1 MSRLSLVPA
10 GRSQTASTAAC
21 GSANRIHNAPPD
33 ARIQDTRRQVVVL
46 QTLWSKVCPLRDAK
60 EKKYERL
67 RWLAQ
72 QTGRIVDSANELTA
86 AELECCIQVLL
97 RQARDL
103 RHSREGAPPNVLSF
117 PNRNGITR
125 EQRWKVSQLECYFG
139 WHNSP
144 ERLAGLLRSKFKD
157 SGGNLEHLNH
167 AQAWRLIEML
177 FAIAARTEAK
187 RGREP
192 GYKVPAAELRAARTA
207 LKERLQ
213 TWRPDED
220 KTG

>member
-1 MSRLSLVPA
+1 M
-10 GRSQTASTAAC
+10 STAPIAK
-21 GSANRIHNAPPD
+21 PE
-33 ARIQDTRRQVVVL
+33 TRHQVVVL

-86 AELECCIQVLL
+86 AELGGCIQALL
-97 RQARDL
+97 SQV
-103 RHSREGAPPNVLSF
+103 RELHRSGVPSNVLSF

-125 EQRWKVSQLECYFG
+125 EQRWKVTQLECYLG
-139 WHNSP
+139 WNDSP
-144 ERLAGLLRSKFKD
+144 GRLAGLLRSKFKD

-187 RGREP
+187 RGKEP
-192 GYKVPAAELRAARTA
+192 GYKVPAAELKATRTL

-213 TWRPDED
+213 SWHPTED
-220 KTG
+220 LPTPASL